1 MHSEVF
7 WNFAHEGILQVR
19 FSPEKPDPRLRLS
32 VRLVV
37 VRLRLEMLVE
47 ARLR

>member
-19 FSPEKPDPRLRLS
+19 FSPEKPDPRWRLS
-32 VRLVV
+32 A
-37 VRLRLEMLVE
+37 RLEMLVE
-47 ARLR
+47 ARLK